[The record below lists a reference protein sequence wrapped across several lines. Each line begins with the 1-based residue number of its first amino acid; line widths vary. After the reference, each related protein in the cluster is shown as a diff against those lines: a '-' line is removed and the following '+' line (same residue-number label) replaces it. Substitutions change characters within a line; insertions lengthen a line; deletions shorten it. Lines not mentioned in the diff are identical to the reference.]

1 MLIQLY
7 EKHFT
12 FNNWYFIL
20 LFLLTLFLTS
30 YVTFVYL
37 YIPVRDTVLETSPF
51 IFEDFFIYNYL
62 LKIFAYLLRFFLI
75 TLLMSVVLILFN
87 QEVKLKKLL
96 QLIIIAEFIFFLPD
110 MIKILW
116 FFLIEPEYSLERYS
130 DYYPLSLYAVMNYDY
145 REGWPGIIF
154 RYLNIFEIIYVTV
167 LYYGLT
173 YIYNL
178 RPTIT
183 SLIILFGY
191 GIFYFLKIII
201 Q

>member
-30 YVTFVYL
+30 YIKFVYL
-37 YIPVRDTVLETSPF
+37 YIPVRETVMETSPF

-62 LKIFAYLLRFFLI
+62 LKVFAYLLRFFLI

-116 FFLIEPEYSLERYS
+116 FFL
-130 DYYPLSLYAVMNYDY
+130 LSL
-145 REGWPGIIF
+145 
-154 RYLNIFEIIYVTV
+154 NIH
-167 LYYGLT
+167 
-173 YIYNL
+173 
-178 RPTIT
+178 
-183 SLIILFGY
+183 
-191 GIFYFLKIII
+191 
-201 Q
+201 

>member
-30 YVTFVYL
+30 YIKFVYL
-37 YIPVRDTVLETSPF
+37 YIPVRETVMETSPF

-62 LKIFAYLLRFFLI
+62 LKVFAYLLRFFLI

-110 MIKILW
+110 IIKILW
-116 FFLIEPEYSLERYS
+116 FFIIEPEYSLERYS
-130 DYYPLSLYAVMNYDY
+130 DYYPLSLYAVMNYDL
-145 REGWPGIIF
+145 REGWSGTIF
-154 RYLNIFEIIYVTV
+154 RYLNIFEIMYVLV

-178 RPTIT
+178 RSTIT

-191 GIFYFLKIII
+191 GIFYILKIII

>member
-30 YVTFVYL
+30 YIKFVYL
-37 YIPVRDTVLETSPF
+37 YIPVRETVMETSPF

-62 LKIFAYLLRFFLI
+62 LKVFAYLLRFFLI

-116 FFLIEPEYSLERYS
+116 FFIIEPEYSLERYS
-130 DYYPLSLYAVMNYDY
+130 DYYPLSLYAVMNYDL
-145 REGWPGIIF
+145 REGWSGTIF
-154 RYLNIFEIIYVTV
+154 RYLNIFEIMYVLV

-178 RPTIT
+178 RSTIT

-191 GIFYFLKIII
+191 GIFYILKIII

>member
-30 YVTFVYL
+30 YVKFVYL
-37 YIPVRDTVLETSPF
+37 YIPVRETVMETSPF

-62 LKIFAYLLRFFLI
+62 LKVFAYLLRFFLI

-116 FFLIEPEYSLERYS
+116 FFL
-130 DYYPLSLYAVMNYDY
+130 LSL
-145 REGWPGIIF
+145 
-154 RYLNIFEIIYVTV
+154 NIH
-167 LYYGLT
+167 
-173 YIYNL
+173 
-178 RPTIT
+178 
-183 SLIILFGY
+183 
-191 GIFYFLKIII
+191 
-201 Q
+201 

>member
-1 MLIQLY
+1 M
-7 EKHFT
+7 
-12 FNNWYFIL
+12 
-20 LFLLTLFLTS
+20 
-30 YVTFVYL
+30 
-37 YIPVRDTVLETSPF
+37 ETSPF

-62 LKIFAYLLRFFLI
+62 LKVFAYLLRFFLI

-96 QLIIIAEFIFFLPD
+96 QLIIITEFIFFLPD

-116 FFLIEPEYSLERYS
+116 VFFIEPEYSLERYS
-130 DYYPLSLYAVMNYDY
+130 DYYPLSLYAVMNYDL
-145 REGWPGIIF
+145 REGWSGTIF
-154 RYLNIFEIIYVTV
+154 RYLNIFEIMYVLV

-178 RPTIT
+178 RSTIT

-191 GIFYFLKIII
+191 GIFYILKIII